1 MKKMFLLA
9 GIFAT
14 ALFTFS
20 CSKEESKKGETY
32 LFKNTEKVEVLNVKS
47 AKEITVSEQQPKF
60 EGYQKYSFSKNT
72 VVESDQWDIAFNGY
86 TIIVNGGTS
95 PNADKIAITG
105 KGALYITEGTLE
117 NVTSVELEKLKNHT
131 VNYTDWGQYG
141 GGTHMVTPIAGKII
155 VIKTYEGQYVKMRID
170 SFYKDKGDQKPGA
183 NYKNTELGYYSFTFI
198 KG

>member
-20 CSKEESKKGETY
+20 CSKEETKKGETY
-32 LFKNTEKVEVLNVKS
+32 LFKNTEKVEALNVKS
-47 AKEITVSEQQPKF
+47 AKEITVSEQRPVF

-141 GGTHMVTPIAGKII
+141 MGTHMVTPIAGKII

-170 SFYKDKGDQKPGA
+170 SFYKDKGDQKPDA